1 MTEMLRTAS
10 AAARTQENRVTSR
23 DARQGTCICRSF
35 GPCKTER
42 FNLGSH
48 QVLLMSEHPFTQIGS
63 AEPNIP
69 DDPFVD
75 PSYEPADFVVV
86 ANRLPLRHAGTP
98 GDDGWLPSPGGLVS
112 ALTSVLQ
119 SRKGLWIGWPGTSED
134 QEPPSTY
141 EGIRLKTVAISAES
155 TRSSTSDS
163 PTPLS
168 GRSITTRF
176 VRRRSTAR
184 GGTPTASEYALRD
197 HRGRERRTRRHCVGA
212 RLSAPTGP
220 ADVARASPGRPH
232 RILFAHPVPPERTVH
247 ATAVAT

>member
-1 MTEMLRTAS
+1 
-10 AAARTQENRVTSR
+10 
-23 DARQGTCICRSF
+23 
-35 GPCKTER
+35 
-42 FNLGSH
+42 
-48 QVLLMSEHPFTQIGS
+48 MSEHPFTQIGS

-141 EGIRLKTVAISAES
+141 EGIRLKTVAISAEEYEEFYLGFS
-155 TRSSTSDS
+155 NATIWPLYHDAIRSPSFHRTWWH
-163 PTPLS
+163 TY
-168 GRSITTRF
+168 REVNMRFATT
-176 VRRRSTAR
+176 VAENVAP
-184 GGTPTASEYALRD
+184 GGTVWVHDYQLQLVPQMLRELRPD
-197 HRGRERRTRRHCVGA
+197 VHIGFFFTSRSPRANCSCNCRGDVRSWPDS
-212 RLSAPTGP
+212 SAPISWDSSCTP
-220 ADVARASPGRPH
+220 RPPISH
-232 RILFAHPVPPERTVH
+232 AWPVD
-247 ATAVAT
+247 

>member
-1 MTEMLRTAS
+1 MLRTAS

-23 DARQGTCICRSF
+23 MHVKGTCICRSF

-75 PSYEPADFVVV
+75 PSTSR
-86 ANRLPLRHAGTP
+86 RLRRRRQSTTSATRGDA

-134 QEPPSTY
+134 QEPPRRTKGSDS
-141 EGIRLKTVAISAES
+141 RPSPSAPRS

-184 GGTPTASEYALRD
+184 GGTPTAR
-197 HRGRERRTRRHCVGA
+197 
-212 RLSAPTGP
+212 
-220 ADVARASPGRPH
+220 
-232 RILFAHPVPPERTVH
+232 
-247 ATAVAT
+247 